1 MENKSFYSSLFI
13 LSLLLFLSSCGG
25 RQQDGDITSSFEIKY
40 ARGFSVKDYSSY
52 KVVDIRNPW
61 DTASLLRRYIVVP
74 KGAAVPQNIPKG
86 SLVMIPLKKLA
97 IYNSVHTSIME
108 SLGSADEIAG
118 ICETRYIYSDYLQHK
133 MALQ

>member
-108 SLGSADEIAG
+108 IGRA
-118 ICETRYIYSDYLQHK
+118 HV
-133 MALQ
+133 